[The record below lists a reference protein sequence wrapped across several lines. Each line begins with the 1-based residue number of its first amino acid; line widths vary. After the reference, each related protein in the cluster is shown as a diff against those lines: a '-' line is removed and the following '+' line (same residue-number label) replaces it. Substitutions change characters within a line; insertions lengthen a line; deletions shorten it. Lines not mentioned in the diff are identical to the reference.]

1 MFTTLSVKKGAY
13 AAPLSLMVLMMFPLQ
28 GLSEEPESAKPEPFA
43 TSQLKKAS
51 TTIQAISQS
60 DRHLVVQGAD
70 GERHVIEAG
79 PAVENFSEVRP
90 GDRVVVSY
98 YEGVVAEVQPKG
110 QGSQGTTTSKS
121 RAPSDALP
129 AGAVS
134 KTIATT
140 VRVDKVDPATNTISF
155 KRPDGIVRKMA
166 VEHPDA
172 KRFMG
177 ELKPGDEVQI
187 TYREASAVSIEPARG

>member
-1 MFTTLSVKKGAY
+1 MFTTLSVKKATR
-13 AAPLSLMVLMMFPLQ
+13 AAPLGLMVLLMFPLH
-28 GLSEEPESAKPEPFA
+28 GSSATPEPFA

-51 TTIQAISQS
+51 TTIQAINQS
-60 DRHLVVQGAD
+60 DRHLVVLGAD

-79 PAVENFSEVRP
+79 PAVRNFDEVRP

-98 YEGVVAEVQPKG
+98 YEGIVAEVKPKG
-110 QGSQGTTTSKS
+110 EGSQSSTTAKART
-121 RAPSDALP
+121 PSDTLP

-134 KTIATT
+134 RNVAAT
-140 VRVDKVDPATNTISF
+140 VHVDSVDAASNTITF
-155 KRPDGIVRKMA
+155 KPSDGIARKLT

-172 KRFMG
+172 KRFIG

-187 TYREASAVSIEPARG
+187 TYREATAVSIEPARG